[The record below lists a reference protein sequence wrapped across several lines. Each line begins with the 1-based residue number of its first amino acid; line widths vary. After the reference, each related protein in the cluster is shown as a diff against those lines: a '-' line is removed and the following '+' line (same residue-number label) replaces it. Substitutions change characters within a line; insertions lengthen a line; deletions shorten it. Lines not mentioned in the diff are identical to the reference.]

1 MIRIVKRW
9 NFLGPERDEKKVYRV
24 FGYGE
29 KDMKR
34 FGSHP
39 NHENR
44 PLYEGPPSSGLIR
57 GTADKEFF
65 EFFLADPPHKEALFW
80 GGSNHRT

>member
-39 NHENR
+39 YHENR
-44 PLYEGPPSSGLIR
+44 PLYEGPPPQGFSEARRTRS
-57 GTADKEFF
+57 
-65 EFFLADPPHKEALFW
+65 FLNF
-80 GGSNHRT
+80 